1 MRRDVLAIA
10 DLWKQYNEQ
19 HEKVCAFFCEHKSGV
34 GMKSEQFDEMAAMLA
49 KLLVLE
55 HQLKKLDASCPTPY
69 ASRYIVLALM
79 VTLAGEAAHIRLTE
93 RDGNEDVQGCGMM
106 VIFLL
111 MTVLYLPIFASDS
124 SLPSLTP
131 NGNMTLVD
139 DYVIG
144 DTQYI
149 TVQTKSGN
157 YFYIII
163 DRSGETDNVHFL
175 NKVDEADLLPLLD
188 KEFDFGTDPDTPE
201 ELTELV
207 EPDDKAEQRKEVLT
221 RGLVLAG
228 IFAAVGGGIY
238 IISKKKPKKEK
249 EKPENEYDDTED
261 AVSENTYVRDTD
273 SESEEVTVYEN
284 DADEDEDEYEDD

>member
-1 MRRDVLAIA
+1 MRKKLCICLLVVMMILSVA
-10 DLWKQYNEQ
+10 
-19 HEKVCAFFCEHKSGV
+19 VCAAEETS
-34 GMKSEQFDEMAAMLA
+34 
-49 KLLVLE
+49 
-55 HQLKKLDASCPTPY
+55 
-69 ASRYIVLALM
+69 
-79 VTLAGEAAHIRLTE
+79 
-93 RDGNEDVQGCGMM
+93 
-106 VIFLL
+106 
-111 MTVLYLPIFASDS
+111 
-124 SLPSLTP
+124 PSLTP

-144 DTQYI
+144 GTQYI
-149 TVQTKSGN
+149 TVQTKNGN

-163 DRSGETDNVHFL
+163 DRNGETENVHFL

-188 KEFDFGTDPDTPE
+188 KEFDFGTEPDTPE
-201 ELTELV
+201 EPTEPV

-249 EKPENEYDDTED
+249 EKPKNEYDDTED
-261 AVSENTYVRDTD
+261 AVSENTYIRDTD

-284 DADEDEDEYEDD
+284 DTSEDEDEYEDE

>member
-1 MRRDVLAIA
+1 MC
-10 DLWKQYNEQ
+10 
-19 HEKVCAFFCEHKSGV
+19 KVK
-34 GMKSEQFDEMAAMLA
+34 
-49 KLLVLE
+49 
-55 HQLKKLDASCPTPY
+55 
-69 ASRYIVLALM
+69 IV
-79 VTLAGEAAHIRLTE
+79 
-93 RDGNEDVQGCGMM
+93 CGMI

-149 TVQTKSGN
+149 TVQTKNGN

-163 DRSGETDNVHFL
+163 DRNGETENVHFL

-188 KEFDFGTDPDTPE
+188 KEFDFGTEPDTPE
-201 ELTELV
+201 EPTEPV
-207 EPDDKAEQRKEVLT
+207 EPDDKAEQRKEILT

-238 IISKKKPKKEK
+238 IISKKKPKAKKEK
-249 EKPENEYDDTED
+249 SKNDDDDTED

-273 SESEEVTVYEN
+273 SESEVVTVYEN
-284 DADEDEDEYEDD
+284 DANEDEDEYEDD

>member
-1 MRRDVLAIA
+1 MRKKLCICLLAVMMVLSVA
-10 DLWKQYNEQ
+10 
-19 HEKVCAFFCEHKSGV
+19 VCAAE
-34 GMKSEQFDEMAAMLA
+34 EI
-49 KLLVLE
+49 
-55 HQLKKLDASCPTPY
+55 T
-69 ASRYIVLALM
+69 
-79 VTLAGEAAHIRLTE
+79 
-93 RDGNEDVQGCGMM
+93 
-106 VIFLL
+106 
-111 MTVLYLPIFASDS
+111 
-124 SLPSLTP
+124 PSLTP

-149 TVQTKSGN
+149 TVQTKTGN

-163 DRSGETDNVHFL
+163 DRSGETENVHFL

-188 KEFDFGTDPDTPE
+188 EEFDFGAEPETPE
-201 ELTELV
+201 EPTEPV
-207 EPDDKAEQRKEVLT
+207 EPDDKAEQRKEILT

-249 EKPENEYDDTED
+249 EKPKNDDDDTED

-273 SESEEVTVYEN
+273 LESEEVTVYEN
-284 DADEDEDEYEDD
+284 NANEDEDEYEDD

>member
-1 MRRDVLAIA
+1 MC
-10 DLWKQYNEQ
+10 
-19 HEKVCAFFCEHKSGV
+19 KVK
-34 GMKSEQFDEMAAMLA
+34 
-49 KLLVLE
+49 
-55 HQLKKLDASCPTPY
+55 
-69 ASRYIVLALM
+69 IV
-79 VTLAGEAAHIRLTE
+79 
-93 RDGNEDVQGCGMM
+93 CGMM

-163 DRSGETDNVHFL
+163 DRGGETENVHFL

-188 KEFDFGTDPDTPE
+188 KEFDFEIEPE
-201 ELTELV
+201 TTGEPTESV

-221 RGLVLAG
+221 RGLALAG

-249 EKPENEYDDTED
+249 EKPKNEDDDTED

-284 DADEDEDEYEDD
+284 DANEDEDEYEDD

>member
-1 MRRDVLAIA
+1 MKRMNKITV
-10 DLWKQYNEQ
+10 
-19 HEKVCAFFCEHKSGV
+19 AF
-34 GMKSEQFDEMAAMLA
+34 L
-49 KLLVLE
+49 
-55 HQLKKLDASCPTPY
+55 
-69 ASRYIVLALM
+69 
-79 VTLAGEAAHIRLTE
+79 
-93 RDGNEDVQGCGMM
+93 
-106 VIFLL
+106 
-111 MTVLYLPIFASDS
+111 TVLFLIAVTVIPIYAAETKA
-124 SLPSLTP
+124 PSLTP
-131 NGNMTLVD
+131 DGNMTLVD

-149 TVQTKSGN
+149 TVQTKNGN

-163 DRSGETDNVHFL
+163 DRSGETENVHFL

-188 KEFDFGTDPDTPE
+188 EEFDFGTEPETPE
-201 ELTELV
+201 EPTEPL
-207 EPDDKAEQRKEVLT
+207 EPDVTNKSEKQKEILM

-249 EKPENEYDDTED
+249 EKSKNEDDDTEN

-284 DADEDEDEYEDD
+284 DADEDEDKYEDD

>member
-1 MRRDVLAIA
+1 MRKKLCICLLVVMMILSVA
-10 DLWKQYNEQ
+10 
-19 HEKVCAFFCEHKSGV
+19 VCAAEETS
-34 GMKSEQFDEMAAMLA
+34 
-49 KLLVLE
+49 
-55 HQLKKLDASCPTPY
+55 
-69 ASRYIVLALM
+69 
-79 VTLAGEAAHIRLTE
+79 
-93 RDGNEDVQGCGMM
+93 
-106 VIFLL
+106 
-111 MTVLYLPIFASDS
+111 
-124 SLPSLTP
+124 PSLTP

-144 DTQYI
+144 GTQYI
-149 TVQTKSGN
+149 TVQTKNGN

-163 DRSGETDNVHFL
+163 DRNGETENVHFL

-188 KEFDFGTDPDTPE
+188 KEFDFGIEPETPE
-201 ELTELV
+201 EPTEPV

-249 EKPENEYDDTED
+249 EKPKNEYDDTED
-261 AVSENTYVRDTD
+261 AVSENTYIRDTD

-284 DADEDEDEYEDD
+284 DANEDEDEYEDE

>member
-1 MRRDVLAIA
+1 
-10 DLWKQYNEQ
+10 
-19 HEKVCAFFCEHKSGV
+19 
-34 GMKSEQFDEMAAMLA
+34 
-49 KLLVLE
+49 
-55 HQLKKLDASCPTPY
+55 
-69 ASRYIVLALM
+69 
-79 VTLAGEAAHIRLTE
+79 
-93 RDGNEDVQGCGMM
+93 MM

-124 SLPSLTP
+124 SLTPLTP

-149 TVQTKSGN
+149 TVQTKNGN

-175 NKVDEADLLPLLD
+175 NKVDEEDLLPLLD
-188 KEFDFGTDPDTPE
+188 EEFDFGIEPDTPE
-201 ELTELV
+201 EPTEPV

-238 IISKKKPKKEK
+238 IISKKKPKTETKK
-249 EKPENEYDDTED
+249 SKNDDDDTED

-273 SESEEVTVYEN
+273 SDSGEVTVYEN
-284 DADEDEDEYEDD
+284 DANEDEDEYEDD

>member
-1 MRRDVLAIA
+1 MRKKLCICLLAVMMILSVA
-10 DLWKQYNEQ
+10 
-19 HEKVCAFFCEHKSGV
+19 VCAAE
-34 GMKSEQFDEMAAMLA
+34 E
-49 KLLVLE
+49 
-55 HQLKKLDASCPTPY
+55 TP
-69 ASRYIVLALM
+69 
-79 VTLAGEAAHIRLTE
+79 
-93 RDGNEDVQGCGMM
+93 
-106 VIFLL
+106 
-111 MTVLYLPIFASDS
+111 
-124 SLPSLTP
+124 PSLTP

-163 DRSGETDNVHFL
+163 DRSGETENVHFL

-188 KEFDFGTDPDTPE
+188 KEFDFGIEPETPE
-201 ELTELV
+201 EPTEPV

-238 IISKKKPKKEK
+238 IISKKKPKAKKEK
-249 EKPENEYDDTED
+249 SKNDDNDTED

-273 SESEEVTVYEN
+273 SESEVTVYEN
-284 DADEDEDEYEDD
+284 DANEDEDDYEDE

>member
-1 MRRDVLAIA
+1 MYKIKTICGILA
-10 DLWKQYNEQ
+10 
-19 HEKVCAFFCEHKSGV
+19 
-34 GMKSEQFDEMAAMLA
+34 
-49 KLLVLE
+49 
-55 HQLKKLDASCPTPY
+55 
-69 ASRYIVLALM
+69 
-79 VTLAGEAAHIRLTE
+79 
-93 RDGNEDVQGCGMM
+93 
-106 VIFLL
+106 IFLL
-111 MTVLYLPIFASDS
+111 MTVLYLPIIAADS
-124 SLPSLTP
+124 SLTPLTP

-149 TVQTKSGN
+149 TVQTKTGN

-163 DRSGETDNVHFL
+163 DRSGETENVHFL

-188 KEFDFGTDPDTPE
+188 KEFDFGTEPDTPE
-201 ELTELV
+201 EPTEPV

-249 EKPENEYDDTED
+249 EKPKNEYDDTED
-261 AVSENTYVRDTD
+261 AVSENTYIHDTD

-284 DADEDEDEYEDD
+284 DANEDEDEYEDE

>member
-1 MRRDVLAIA
+1 MCKVKIVSGILA
-10 DLWKQYNEQ
+10 
-19 HEKVCAFFCEHKSGV
+19 
-34 GMKSEQFDEMAAMLA
+34 
-49 KLLVLE
+49 
-55 HQLKKLDASCPTPY
+55 
-69 ASRYIVLALM
+69 
-79 VTLAGEAAHIRLTE
+79 
-93 RDGNEDVQGCGMM
+93 
-106 VIFLL
+106 IFLL
-111 MTVLYLPIFASDS
+111 MTVLYLPIFAADS
-124 SLPSLTP
+124 SLTPLTP

-163 DRSGETDNVHFL
+163 DRSGETENVHFL

-188 KEFDFGTDPDTPE
+188 KEFDFGTEPDTPE
-201 ELTELV
+201 EPTEPV

-249 EKPENEYDDTED
+249 EKPKNEYDDTED
-261 AVSENTYVRDTD
+261 AVSENTHVRDND
-273 SESEEVTVYEN
+273 SESEVTVYEN
-284 DADEDEDEYEDD
+284 DANEDEDE

>member
-1 MRRDVLAIA
+1 MI
-10 DLWKQYNEQ
+10 
-19 HEKVCAFFCEHKSGV
+19 
-34 GMKSEQFDEMAAMLA
+34 
-49 KLLVLE
+49 
-55 HQLKKLDASCPTPY
+55 
-69 ASRYIVLALM
+69 
-79 VTLAGEAAHIRLTE
+79 
-93 RDGNEDVQGCGMM
+93 

-131 NGNMTLVD
+131 NGNMILVD

-149 TVQTKSGN
+149 TVQTKNGN

-175 NKVDEADLLPLLD
+175 NKVDEEDLLPLLD
-188 KEFDFGTDPDTPE
+188 EEFDFGTEPDTPE
-201 ELTELV
+201 EPTEPV

-249 EKPENEYDDTED
+249 EKPKNEYDDTED

-273 SESEEVTVYEN
+273 SESEVTVYEN
-284 DADEDEDEYEDD
+284 DANEDEDEYEDD

>member
-1 MRRDVLAIA
+1 MRKKLCICLLAVMMVLSVA
-10 DLWKQYNEQ
+10 
-19 HEKVCAFFCEHKSGV
+19 VCAAEETS
-34 GMKSEQFDEMAAMLA
+34 
-49 KLLVLE
+49 
-55 HQLKKLDASCPTPY
+55 
-69 ASRYIVLALM
+69 
-79 VTLAGEAAHIRLTE
+79 
-93 RDGNEDVQGCGMM
+93 
-106 VIFLL
+106 
-111 MTVLYLPIFASDS
+111 
-124 SLPSLTP
+124 PSLTP

-149 TVQTKSGN
+149 TVQTKNGN

-163 DRSGETDNVHFL
+163 DRNGETENVHFL

-188 KEFDFGTDPDTPE
+188 KEFDFGIEPDTPKE
-201 ELTELV
+201 PTEPV

-249 EKPENEYDDTED
+249 EKPKNEYDDTED
-261 AVSENTYVRDTD
+261 AVSENTYIRDTD

-284 DADEDEDEYEDD
+284 DANEDEDEYEDE

>member
-1 MRRDVLAIA
+1 MMILSVA
-10 DLWKQYNEQ
+10 
-19 HEKVCAFFCEHKSGV
+19 VCAAEETS
-34 GMKSEQFDEMAAMLA
+34 
-49 KLLVLE
+49 
-55 HQLKKLDASCPTPY
+55 
-69 ASRYIVLALM
+69 
-79 VTLAGEAAHIRLTE
+79 
-93 RDGNEDVQGCGMM
+93 
-106 VIFLL
+106 
-111 MTVLYLPIFASDS
+111 
-124 SLPSLTP
+124 PSLTP

-149 TVQTKSGN
+149 TVQTKNGN

-163 DRSGETDNVHFL
+163 DRNGETENVHFL

-188 KEFDFGTDPDTPE
+188 KEFDFGIEPDTPKE
-201 ELTELV
+201 PTEPV

-249 EKPENEYDDTED
+249 EKPKNEYDDTEN
-261 AVSENTYVRDTD
+261 AVSENTYIRDTD

-284 DADEDEDEYEDD
+284 DANEDEDEYEDE

>member
-1 MRRDVLAIA
+1 MRKKLCICLLAVMMVLSVA
-10 DLWKQYNEQ
+10 
-19 HEKVCAFFCEHKSGV
+19 VCAAEETS
-34 GMKSEQFDEMAAMLA
+34 
-49 KLLVLE
+49 
-55 HQLKKLDASCPTPY
+55 
-69 ASRYIVLALM
+69 
-79 VTLAGEAAHIRLTE
+79 
-93 RDGNEDVQGCGMM
+93 
-106 VIFLL
+106 
-111 MTVLYLPIFASDS
+111 
-124 SLPSLTP
+124 PSLTP

-149 TVQTKSGN
+149 TVQTKNGN

-163 DRSGETDNVHFL
+163 DRNGETENVHFL

-188 KEFDFGTDPDTPE
+188 KEFDFGIEPDTPKE
-201 ELTELV
+201 PTEPV

-238 IISKKKPKKEK
+238 ILSKKKPKTETKKSKSED
-249 EKPENEYDDTED
+249 DDTED

-273 SESEEVTVYEN
+273 SESEVTVYEN
-284 DADEDEDEYEDD
+284 DANEDEDEYEDD